1 MIEDGAAEP
10 APRGRG
16 RPRDD
21 DADRRIL
28 EAATALMLERGVP
41 DVTVDEVAQRADVGK
56 ATVYRR
62 FPSKALLAAHALE
75 SMFRAQVVIP
85 DTGSFRHDLEAVY
98 TDTIAFASS
107 SRGNAFLRLAA
118 AAAGRSRKAAD
129 VYRRAYEARRDEF
142 GVLIDR
148 ALARGELARDLD
160 RCLFFDS
167 LPAMLMF
174 RTLTGQPLPPVEA
187 VPEMVD
193 GMLRALDEW
202 NHDAG

>member
-1 MIEDGAAEP
+1 MTVDLPGETAA
-10 APRGRG
+10 RGRG

-62 FPSKALLAAHALE
+62 FPSKALLASHALE

-85 DTGSFRHDLEAVY
+85 DTGSFRHDLERVY
-98 TDTIAFASS
+98 TDTIGFAGS
-107 SRGNAFLRLAA
+107 SRGSAFLRLAA

-129 VYRRAYEARRDEF
+129 VYRRAYESRRDEF
-142 GVLIDR
+142 GVIIDR
-148 ALARGELARDLD
+148 ALARGELSRDLD
-160 RCLFFDS
+160 RALFLDS

-174 RTLTGQPLPPVEA
+174 RTITNQSLPPVDA
-187 VPEMVD
+187 VPLMVD

-202 NHDAG
+202 NGDVA